1 MAAGVTDSDVIV
13 IGGGAAGL
21 AAATTARR
29 VGLGVVLVS
38 DGEPG
43 GDCTFTGC
51 VPSKTLLHAAARG
64 MPFGDALARVR
75 HTVARVA
82 ATEND
87 DVLRQQGIKV
97 VRGRARFV
105 SARTVS
111 VDGRPMTA
119 RRIVIATGARPG
131 VPPIPGL
138 DRVPLLTTE
147 SVFDLA
153 EAPGSL
159 VVLGGGAVGC
169 ELAQAFARLGVEVT
183 LIETEPRVLPAL
195 DPEASEA
202 LSEALTE
209 DGIRLRTGTTARAA
223 RRDGRQ
229 VLLDLDDGE
238 TVRADRLLVATG
250 RRADTNDLALDS
262 VGVRTD
268 ERGFV
273 LVDRH
278 LATGVAGV
286 SAAGDVTGLFPHTHG
301 AYAMGRIAVTAGL
314 RRTRRPAFEPSSIP
328 IVVFTEPE
336 VAVVGTAE
344 HDLAGTSARVAYL
357 PMAEVDRAITVAD
370 TGGFVKLLAG
380 PRGLFGNV
388 GGGRVLGATIVAE
401 RAGEMIHEPALAMRT
416 GMFTGRLAQAVHA
429 YPTWSLAIQQ
439 AAAQFVGGHG
449 GRTASSAGQRARDR

>member
-1 MAAGVTDSDVIV
+1 ML
-13 IGGGAAGL
+13 GGGAAGL
-21 AAATTARR
+21 AAASTARR
-29 VGLGVVLVS
+29 AGLRVVLVS

-43 GDCTFTGC
+43 GDCTFNGC
-51 VPSKTLLHAAARG
+51 VPSKTLLHAAASG
-64 MPFGDALARVR
+64 MSFGDALARVR
-75 HTVARVA
+75 RTVSRVA

-87 DVLRQQGIKV
+87 DILRQQGIEV
-97 VRGRARFV
+97 VRGRARFS

-111 VDGRPMTA
+111 VDGRRMTA
-119 RRIVIATGARPG
+119 RRIVIATGARPA

-147 SVFDLA
+147 SVFDQA

-159 VVLGGGAVGC
+159 AVLGAGAVGC

-183 LIETEPRVLPAL
+183 VVETEPGVLPGL
-195 DPEASEA
+195 DPEASAA
-202 LSEALTE
+202 LSDALTE
-209 DGIRLRTGTTARAA
+209 DGVRLRTGTTARAA
-223 RRDGRQ
+223 GRDGRQ
-229 VLLDLDDGE
+229 VRLDLDDGE

-250 RRADTNDLALDS
+250 RRPDTHDLALNS

-268 ERGFV
+268 ERDFV

-278 LATGVAGV
+278 MATSARGI

-328 IVVFTEPE
+328 LVVFTEPE

-344 HDLAGTSARVAYL
+344 HDLAGISARAAYL
-357 PMAEVDRAITVAD
+357 PMTEVDRAITAAD
-370 TGGFVKLLAG
+370 PRGFVKLLAG
-380 PRGLFGNV
+380 PRRLLGNV

-439 AAAQFVGGHG
+439 TAAQFVGGHA
-449 GRTASSAGQRARDR
+449 GRVARTIRT